1 MRNYGFMIKIF
12 LRFLEKIFL
21 ENNVKNI
28 LLHYYI
34 IYINLFLNILFILDS
49 KIIY

>member
-34 IYINLFLNILFILDS
+34 IYKSFF
-49 KIIY
+49 KYIIYLRF